1 MQLRYVEISNVCAFI
16 RFLVCNPAPGG
27 LQTADPGSTHDEQAW
42 WVEQHSHTASF
53 AVNILEE
60 KKEKSVSLLKRKL
73 EAISTKYKYYANRW
87 KKFFNISGSLWWF
100 GFGRWSWMAVWFIL
114 VSVSVSQTTA
124 LKLHCQE
131 QRLQGS
137 TVSSLGADPPSVS
150 EQSSHSLQ
158 CELFPNNRHQQNMQ
172 INSPSNWKCFFRS
185 IEFRFMPKNW
195 EQRIFILNP
204 GFYYY
209 MKEIWKFKALH
220 TVSSIWAVRLFFFFF

>member
-1 MQLRYVEISNVCAFI
+1 
-16 RFLVCNPAPGG
+16 
-27 LQTADPGSTHDEQAW
+27 
-42 WVEQHSHTASF
+42 
-53 AVNILEE
+53 VNILEE

-87 KKFFNISGSLWWF
+87 KKFFNISGFMWWF
-100 GFGRWSWMAVWFIL
+100 GFGCWSWMAVWFIL
-114 VSVSVSQTTA
+114 VAVSVSQTTA

-131 QRLQGS
+131 QRC
-137 TVSSLGADPPSVS
+137 VS

-204 GFYYY
+204 EFYYY
-209 MKEIWKFKALH
+209 MKEIWRFKALH
-220 TVSSIWAVRLFFFFF
+220 TVSSIFWHKSELYRSKKTFPIRRRVNLHVLLMSVVWKQLTL